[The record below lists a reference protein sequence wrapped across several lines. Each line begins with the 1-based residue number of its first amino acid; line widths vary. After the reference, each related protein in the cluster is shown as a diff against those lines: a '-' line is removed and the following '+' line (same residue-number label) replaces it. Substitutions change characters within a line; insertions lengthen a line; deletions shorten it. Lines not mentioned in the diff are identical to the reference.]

1 VRFFMPEPTVIVQA
15 EFSARLSPEERRN
28 ATRYFCSCPHP
39 VHLLVRPGAS
49 VIKGIISDISAQ
61 GIGLLIDRPLR
72 PGTVLVVHLRR
83 DRPSLLQTA
92 RVIHSRALP
101 DGAWSVGCELTIPLP
116 EKDLRS
122 LVQETGAE
130 SR

>member
-1 VRFFMPEPTVIVQA
+1 MPEPTVIVQA
-15 EFSARLSPEERRN
+15 EFSARHSPQERRT

-39 VHLLVRPGAS
+39 IHLLVQPGAALM
-49 VIKGIISDISAQ
+49 KGIISDISAQ

-72 PGTVLVVHLRR
+72 PGTVLIVHLRR
-83 DRPSLLQTA
+83 DLPSLIQTA

-101 DGAWSVGCELTIPLP
+101 DGAWSVGCELTIPLQ

-122 LVQETGAE
+122 IIQETGAE
-130 SR
+130 IR